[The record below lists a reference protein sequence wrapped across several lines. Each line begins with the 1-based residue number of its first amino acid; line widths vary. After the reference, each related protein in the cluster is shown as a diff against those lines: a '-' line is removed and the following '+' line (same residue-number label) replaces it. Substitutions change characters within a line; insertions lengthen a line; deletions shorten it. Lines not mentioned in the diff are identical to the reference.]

1 MENYTLQ
8 KNSRII
14 KIATT
19 KKNNKIN
26 ELLQIKDTMIN
37 NNIDTQII
45 KKYID
50 EQYRIIIYN
59 YQESINKK
67 RDIKK
72 NMNKRRE
79 EAIKFLLKNKNFL
92 EQNKANPDYIKEYVK
107 KQYEDINK
115 TYVVDDGI
123 NFIDE

>member
-1 MENYTLQ
+1 MENYSLH
-8 KNSRII
+8 KNSRFI

-79 EAIKFLLKNKNFL
+79 DAIKFLLKNKNFL

>member
-1 MENYTLQ
+1 MENYNLQ

-26 ELLQIKDTMIN
+26 ELLQLKDTMIN

-50 EQYRIIIYN
+50 EQYNIINNN

-67 RDIKK
+67 RDLKK
-72 NMNKRRE
+72 NINKRRE
-79 EAIKFLLKNKNFL
+79 EAIKFLLKNKHFL
-92 EQNKANPDYIKEYVK
+92 EQNKANPEYIKEYVK

-115 TYVVDDGI
+115 TYVIDDGI